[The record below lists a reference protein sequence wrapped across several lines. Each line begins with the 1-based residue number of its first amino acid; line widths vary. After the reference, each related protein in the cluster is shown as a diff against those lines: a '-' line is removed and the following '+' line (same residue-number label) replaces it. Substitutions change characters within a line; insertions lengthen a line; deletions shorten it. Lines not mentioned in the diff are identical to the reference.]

1 MSALLKTLLEA
12 YPKLDQEI
20 AAYLGGML
28 DDVDCFES
36 EHDVVENVGIF
47 LADCCHAKQTD
58 IEDLCGRLWKMMDKK
73 VEGPKVLLNAVVF
86 GDNEIDTSATDDV
99 MLITDRQ
106 IKSQVDQ
113 DKLKKEEA
121 ARKKKLARREREE
134 AALAAQKGPE
144 AVKELAV
151 ASQGKSKAT
160 LSESGDILI
169 ENFDLTFGACQ
180 LMQDAELKLSKGK
193 RYGLVGRNGA
203 GKSTLLRALH
213 SRSLVLPEGV
223 SLLHVEQ
230 EVIGDDTPA
239 LESVLD
245 VLEDRKALLAE
256 LQDLEAAQK
265 AGQEVSS
272 DRLSAIYAELEDI
285 DADAKPAAA
294 AEILHGLGFTR
305 KMQEAPTKSFS
316 GGWRMRLALAQALLM
331 EPDLLLLDEPTNML
345 DMRAVL
351 WLEFKLQSWP
361 NTLLTVSHDRSYL
374 NSVCTDIIH
383 LSGRKLIYYKGDY
396 DSFEKTKG
404 ERYLQA
410 VRDYEAQKAYRDH
423 IQVFIDRFRYNANRA
438 AQVQSKIKGLEKL
451 PPLVAPEP
459 PEDVNFSFS
468 DKSFD
473 KLDGNFVQIDAV
485 SFRYSAETRWI
496 FKNMDL
502 SADSKSRIAIVGE
515 NGAGKS
521 TLLKLL
527 LSRIEPSSGYV
538 KMHRNL
544 RVSYFAQHHI
554 EDFDLNLTP
563 IETLQQR
570 KPGMTSEEYRRV
582 LGRFGCVN
590 DLATRKMM
598 VLSGGQKSRVA
609 FACLA
614 IMKPH
619 LLILDEPTN
628 HLDVE
633 TVAALAKALE
643 EFQGGV
649 VLVSHD
655 ERLISVAC
663 HEVWYCGNQ
672 TVKRIEGGLEA
683 YRQTLMQDFEKGGI
697 NKHKE

>member
-1 MSALLKTLLEA
+1 
-12 YPKLDQEI
+12 LDQEI

-28 DDVDCFES
+28 DDIDCFDCQE
-36 EHDVVENVGIF
+36 DIVDNVGIF
-47 LADCCHAKQTD
+47 LEDCCGAKQND
-58 IEDLCGRLWKMMDKK
+58 IVALSKKLWTMMDKK
-73 VEGPKVLLNAVVF
+73 VEAPKVLASAVVF
-86 GDNEIDTSATDDV
+86 GDSEVDNSAIDDV
-99 MLITDRQ
+99 MMITDRQ
-106 IKSQVDQ
+106 VKSQVDQ
-113 DKLKKEEA
+113 DKLKKEEK
-121 ARKKKLARREREE
+121 ARAKKLARREREE
-134 AALAAQKGPE
+134 AAAAAEKGPD

-151 ASQGKSKAT
+151 ASQAISKT
-160 LSESGDILI
+160 HRSENGDIVI
-169 ENFDLTFGACQ
+169 ENFDLTFGSTE
-180 LMQDAELKLSKGK
+180 LMCDAELNLAKGR

-239 LESVLD
+239 LQAVLD
-245 VLEDRKALLAE
+245 VLEERNELLAE
-256 LQDLEAAQK
+256 LAEMEEKQK
-265 AGQEVSS
+265 NGEDVSS
-272 DRLSAIYAELEDI
+272 DRLSAIYNRLGDI
-285 DADAKPAAA
+285 DADAKPAEA

-351 WLEFKLQSWP
+351 WLEYKLQSWP

-374 NSVCTDIIH
+374 NSVCTDIIN
-383 LSGRKLIYYKGDY
+383 LSAKQLVYFKGDY
-396 DSFEKTKG
+396 DTFEKTRG
-404 ERYLQA
+404 ERYQQQ
-410 VRDYEAQKAYRDH
+410 VRDYEAQKAYREH

-451 PPLVAPEP
+451 PKLVAPEP
-459 PEDVNFSFS
+459 PEEVNFKFNDS
-468 DKSFD
+468 DFD
-473 KLDGNFVQIDAV
+473 VIGGTMIEIDAV
-485 SFRYSAETRWI
+485 TFRYSLESRVI

-502 SADSKSRIAIVGE
+502 SCDTNSRIAIVGE

-527 LSRIEPSSGYV
+527 LNKIEPTSGWV

-563 IETLQQR
+563 IETLQKR
-570 KPGMTSEEYRRV
+570 KPGMQAEDYRRF

-614 IMKPH
+614 ISRPH

-633 TVAALAKALE
+633 TVAALAEALQVFE
-643 EFQGGV
+643 GGV

-663 HEVWYCGNQ
+663 KEVWYCGNQ
-672 TVKRIEGGLEA
+672 TVKRIEGGLDA
-683 YRQTLMQDFEKGGI
+683 YRQTLMSDFLKSGI

>member
-1 MSALLKTLLEA
+1 MGTH
-12 YPKLDQEI
+12 PI
-20 AAYLGGML
+20 
-28 DDVDCFES
+28 FES
-36 EHDVVENVGIF
+36 DF
-47 LADCCHAKQTD
+47 
-58 IEDLCGRLWKMMDKK
+58 
-73 VEGPKVLLNAVVF
+73 
-86 GDNEIDTSATDDV
+86 
-99 MLITDRQ
+99 
-106 IKSQVDQ
+106 
-113 DKLKKEEA
+113 
-121 ARKKKLARREREE
+121 
-134 AALAAQKGPE
+134 
-144 AVKELAV
+144 
-151 ASQGKSKAT
+151 
-160 LSESGDILI
+160 
-169 ENFDLTFGACQ
+169 
-180 LMQDAELKLSKGK
+180 
-193 RYGLVGRNGA
+193 
-203 GKSTLLRALH
+203 
-213 SRSLVLPEGV
+213 
-223 SLLHVEQ
+223 
-230 EVIGDDTPA
+230 
-239 LESVLD
+239 
-245 VLEDRKALLAE
+245 
-256 LQDLEAAQK
+256 
-265 AGQEVSS
+265 
-272 DRLSAIYAELEDI
+272 
-285 DADAKPAAA
+285 
-294 AEILHGLGFTR
+294 
-305 KMQEAPTKSFS
+305 
-316 GGWRMRLALAQALLM
+316 
-331 EPDLLLLDEPTNML
+331 
-345 DMRAVL
+345 
-351 WLEFKLQSWP
+351 
-361 NTLLTVSHDRSYL
+361 
-374 NSVCTDIIH
+374 
-383 LSGRKLIYYKGDY
+383 
-396 DSFEKTKG
+396 
-404 ERYLQA
+404 
-410 VRDYEAQKAYRDH
+410 DH

-563 IETLQQR
+563 IETLQKR

-649 VLVSHD
+649 VLVSPMARITLHHHRGRLEHRVGD
-655 ERLISVAC
+655 LRNAKLLVVSLLRRDDRGVGRQHKVDARVRHEIRLELGDVDVEGTVEAERRRQGRDHLRQKAVKVRVRRPLDVQVPAADIVEGFVVNLVRDVSVLQERVHAEHGVVRLNARRGDLRARPHGERDLRLLAVVHREALQKQAAETRPGASTAGVEH
-663 HEVWYCGNQ
+663 HEA
-672 TVKRIEGGLEA
+672 LEA
-683 YRQTLMQDFEKGGI
+683 RAVVSELAEAVQHQIHDLLANRVVATGEVVGGI
-697 NKHKE
+697 LLAGDQLLRMEQPH